1 MKRIRTKHFSK
12 RGMALIELIIAM
24 TILAT
29 LATIAI
35 ITADDLGEITRY
47 EETERRGNAIQ
58 KGVVGNDGEISRFA
72 NDMGRFPVIL
82 LTPAN
87 NEEIEQVGK
96 KFLAE
101 LYDLVD
107 KDGDIYS
114 YDNAQRMKKRECSL
128 TVDLTKIESESDTP
142 GDFTSV
148 PTALPTEVKMS
159 AGWDGPYVLNQ
170 NSADELTD
178 NWGHYWDI
186 FHESTLTDAG
196 GNAVEKWAKNLAGDV
211 YSADSTNTEG
221 ELELGTEIL
230 GVRSWYKEEY
240 KDELAFLFPKNRLFV
255 NELQV
260 ELVDASGVPLSAAN
274 YSTVKIFVYLPYCP
288 TKQVENGNNT
298 DAANFPFPQIAEFCI
313 WKNTTTNANGFRL
326 RVDTNFDGTIAA
338 DGSEHI
344 RADASIPEL
353 IRTRVDLGSAFSSF
367 TLKDFPV
374 GTRKIWAYAK
384 SSSGNTGIFAPVRA
398 YEIKPSTGILKIYL
412 NETFNF

>member
-1 MKRIRTKHFSK
+1 MKRTRTTHFSK

-58 KGVVGNDGEISRFA
+58 KGVVGNDGEVSRFA
-72 NDMGRFPVIL
+72 NDMGRFPMIL
-82 LTPAN
+82 LNPTDDTDR
-87 NEEIEQVGK
+87 K

-114 YDNAQRMKKRECSL
+114 YDNAQRMKKRECTLS
-128 TVDLTKIESESDTP
+128 VDLTKIESATATTADVASDK
-142 GDFTSV
+142 
-148 PTALPTEVKMS
+148 LPKQIKMS

-186 FHESTLTDAG
+186 FHESATLTDAG
-196 GNAVEKWAKNLAGDV
+196 GNAVEKWAKNLDGDV
-211 YSADSTNTEG
+211 YPNDTTD
-221 ELELGTEIL
+221 ELSFANQTEIL
-230 GVRSWYKEEY
+230 GVRSWYKDEY

-255 NELQV
+255 SDLQV
-260 ELVDASGVPLSAAN
+260 ELVDASGNPLNSAN

-288 TKQVENGNNT
+288 PKRVADGNNT
-298 DAANFPFPQIAEFCI
+298 ATENFPEPQIAEFCI
-313 WKNTTTNANGFRL
+313 WKNTTSDANGFRL
-326 RVDTNFDGTIAA
+326 RVDANFDGTITDSDENEYIRAA
-338 DGSEHI
+338 DK
-344 RADASIPEL
+344 IPHL

-384 SSSGNTGIFAPVRA
+384 TSGNTGIFAPVRA
-398 YEIKPSTGILKIYL
+398 YEIKPSTGVLKIYL
-412 NETFNF
+412 NETF